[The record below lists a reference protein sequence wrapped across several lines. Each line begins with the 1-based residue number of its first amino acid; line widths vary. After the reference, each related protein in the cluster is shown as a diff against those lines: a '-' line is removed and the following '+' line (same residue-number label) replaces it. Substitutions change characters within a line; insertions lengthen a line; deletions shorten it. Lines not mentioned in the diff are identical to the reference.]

1 MAKAKTK
8 STQSRSSTRGAAAS
22 TAVSEEERRRLIAEV
37 AYMRAQA
44 RGFYG
49 GDPMDDWLAAER
61 EVNRQL
67 PGPQQQKQ
75 ELAAYRK
82 LRTSVEKLLADTK
95 DTLSADTIRQTLED
109 ARAQMRQLGGYTAD
123 TIEKAIVTIEKEM
136 LTAARRAGARLENL
150 AERSTDMF
158 AVWRDRGTQFL
169 GNAATALR
177 DWVQQT
183 SSRITEQTYHTG
195 DIAAGGTLECTAC
208 GGHVELKT
216 PAHVPLCP
224 NCRKNEFRR
233 LP

>member
-1 MAKAKTK
+1 MAKTK
-8 STQSRSSTRGAAAS
+8 STKSRSSAQDT
-22 TAVSEEERRRLIAEV
+22 TAPTPVSEEERRRLIAEM
-37 AYMRAQA
+37 AYQRAKL
-44 RGFYG
+44 RGFNG
-49 GDPMDDWLAAER
+49 GDPVEDWLVAER
-61 EVNRQL
+61 EINRLL

-82 LRTSVEKLLADTK
+82 LRAAVEKLLTDAK
-95 DTLSADTIRQTLED
+95 ETLSADTIRAMLDDT
-109 ARAQMRQLGGYTAD
+109 RAQARQLGDYTAD

-136 LTAARRAGARLENL
+136 LTAARHAGVRLENL
-150 AERSTDMF
+150 AERSTDLF

-169 GNAATALR
+169 GRAASALG

-195 DIAAGGTLECTAC
+195 EIASGGTLECTAC
-208 GGHVELKT
+208 GAHVELTT

-224 NCRKNEFRR
+224 SCRKSEFRR